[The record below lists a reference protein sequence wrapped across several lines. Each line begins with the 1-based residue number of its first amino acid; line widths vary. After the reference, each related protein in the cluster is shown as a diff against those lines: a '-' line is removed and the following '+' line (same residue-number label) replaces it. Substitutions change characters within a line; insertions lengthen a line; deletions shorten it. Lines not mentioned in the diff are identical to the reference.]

1 MLRRV
6 QSTGDLHAYNAQ
18 ASLRSPLHA
27 VMEGGL
33 PEGTQDDGIYR
44 IGARL
49 HAAVTP
55 PACAD
60 ACLCAAGKYTLEER
74 RMRILRYRQKRHVR
88 CRLRAPCVRLATD
101 SPLLAQERNFERK
114 IKYSCRKVLA
124 DSRPRVRGRFA
135 KNDDNAA
142 PKLDADDFDFMGASF
157 ALWISRHACALLTA
171 RHIHSATLQTTCWRT
186 STRAT
191 SRAASLSTQ
200 AARPRPAAAGGR
212 SGSLRWRPSSPC
224 EAGRGAAAC
233 S

>member
-33 PEGTQDDGIYR
+33 PESTQDDGIYR
-44 IGARL
+44 IGAPL
-49 HAAVTP
+49 HAAPGPRSRVLT
-55 PACAD
+55 
-60 ACLCAAGKYTLEER
+60 LHWFCAAGKYTLEER

-88 CRLRAPCVRLATD
+88 CRLRAPRVRLATD
-101 SPLLAQERNFERK
+101 AALLAQERNFERK

-142 PKLDADDFDFMGASF
+142 PKLDADDFAFMDDVLEDEHSGDQPGGVFEHISGAS
-157 ALWISRHACALLTA
+157 
-171 RHIHSATLQTTCWRT
+171 TT
-186 STRAT
+186 
-191 SRAASLSTQ
+191 
-200 AARPRPAAAGGR
+200 GR
-212 SGSLRWRPSSPC
+212 SGGEERQSALASVFPV
-224 EAGRGAAAC
+224 
-233 S
+233 